1 MTTEQILSE
10 SILEPLSNVFL
21 DLTENDCDEYFE
33 IIEKPCDKVNNII
46 ALMDRCKL
54 MAAQNQSKAE
64 EYIEASKLWERRLQK
79 LQGYGIRLLNNTKM
93 KSLESDEYILGLEQE
108 MPKVKCSITR
118 HYATDNM
125 IPDELIF
132 SIPEKYRYPKVIW
145 EMRSDYVRD
154 TLLSGNK
161 LNFAKLIDK
170 QRLLILNKSEETL

>member
-1 MTTEQILSE
+1 MTEQQSPSE
-10 SILEPLSNVFL
+10 PVLEPLSNVFL
-21 DLTENDCDEYFE
+21 DLTEKDCDEYFD
-33 IIEKPCDKVNNII
+33 IIEKPCDKVDSLV

-64 EYIEASKLWERRLQK
+64 EYSEASKLWERRLSK
-79 LQGYGIRLLNNTKM
+79 LQGYGIRLLNKQPM
-93 KSLESDEYILGLEQE
+93 KSIETDQYLVGLEVNIAE
-108 MPKVKCSITR
+108 MKCGLTR
-118 HYATDNM
+118 KYSTDNM

-170 QRLLILNKSEETL
+170 QRLRIINKSEETL